1 MCNLSLY
8 SKSYSS
14 NFYSLRES
22 ALVNFFEMKNNTK
35 SEHEIEKKA
44 LSNLENISEEK
55 FELLLRKIFD
65 LSREF
70 GLKILAESETL
81 DLEKISGILN
91 LLEIPCIE
99 ESFVYDEKN
108 NSAKSIRNN
117 CLCSANEKSCQ
128 YWRESIDGLIM
139 GLGDNERYVRH
150 SSILY
155 GKNDNCTDVI
165 YDSSLNDMRWGEI
178 PLEILNSLN
187 NVIEKYQKKDIQII
201 LKGFNEKTLYFQIK
215 DKDTNLSG
223 FRRKFILENMEATF
237 NKKFPDF
244 NLFEISPRAVIEG
257 EF

>member
-1 MCNLSLY
+1 MSNLSL
-8 SKSYSS
+8 SNKSYSS

-22 ALVNFFEMKNNTK
+22 ALVDFFEIKNSTK
-35 SEHEIEKKA
+35 SEIETET
-44 LSNLENISEEK
+44 LSTLENISEEK
-55 FELLLRKIFD
+55 LELLLRKIFD
-65 LSREF
+65 LSREL

-81 DLEKISGILN
+81 NLEKITEILN
-91 LLEIPCIE
+91 SLEIPCIE
-99 ESFVYDEKN
+99 DSFVFDDKN
-108 NSAKSIRNN
+108 NFAKSTRNS

-128 YWRESIDGLIM
+128 YWRESLDGLIM

-155 GKNDNCTDVI
+155 GKNPNCSDVI

-178 PLEILNSLN
+178 PLEISNSLN
-187 NVIEKYQKKDIQII
+187 NVIEKYQKKDVQII

-244 NLFEISPRAVIEG
+244 KLFEISPRAVIEG